1 MFLTIIT
8 PTYNRAY
15 ILNKCYE
22 SLVRQT
28 CKDFEWI
35 VVDDGST
42 DNTKALVESFDRD
55 VGFDI
60 VYKKQDN
67 GGKHVAH
74 NTGVVL
80 ARGELTVC
88 LDSDDMLTDDAV
100 ETIAEFWKKM
110 KNQQYTGV
118 LAKRGDFD
126 THQPICGT
134 WPEDLRHATMSD
146 LNNVHGF
153 YGDTVLFFRTD
164 ILKETPFR
172 VFPGERFLPEMN
184 LYCDIDRCG
193 EMLLLD
199 KVLYLCE
206 YLPDGLT
213 SKYHKLLRENPTGTA
228 DTYYKLL
235 LMAKTVK
242 TKLKFA
248 VLTNIYYLLSGR
260 QELLTFPKAKFL
272 ILATRLPAMLLK
284 SRFLKRVEAG
294 VKA

>member
-1 MFLTIIT
+1 MFLSIIT

-42 DNTKALVESFDRD
+42 DNTKALVESFNKN

-60 VYKKQDN
+60 IYQVQAN

-74 NTGVVL
+74 NTGVEL

-88 LDSDDMLTDDAV
+88 LDSDDMLTEDAV
-100 ETIAEFWKKM
+100 ETIVKFWNERKAR
-110 KNQQYTGV
+110 QYTGV
-118 LAKRGDFD
+118 LAKRGDFE
-126 THQPICGT
+126 THEPICGT
-134 WPEDLRHATMSD
+134 WPEDLRHSTMSD
-146 LNNVHGF
+146 LTNVHGF
-153 YGDTVLFFRTD
+153 YGDTVLFFRTE
-164 ILKETPFR
+164 ILKKTPFQ
-172 VFPGERFLPEMN
+172 VFPGERFLPEMH
-184 LYCDIDRCG
+184 LYCDIDRFG

-199 KVLYLCE
+199 RVLYLCE

-228 DTYYKLL
+228 DTYYKQL
-235 LMAKTVK
+235 LMAKSLK

-248 VLTNIYYLLSGR
+248 VLTNIYYLLSER
-260 QELLTFPKAKFL
+260 KDLLTFRKGK
-272 ILATRLPAMLLK
+272 ILVWTTRLPARLLK